1 MNQNFTNRVRLL
13 MEYDTSTT
21 ESENNDRSTVY
32 RFLSLNKHNA
42 IPRRI
47 N

>member
-21 ESENNDRSTVY
+21 ESENNDRIFKKNV
-32 RFLSLNKHNA
+32 FGKLSWKN
-42 IPRRI
+42 
-47 N
+47 

>member
-21 ESENNDRSTVY
+21 ESENNDRIFKKNV
-32 RFLSLNKHNA
+32 LSLLFYYIYLK
-42 IPRRI
+42 
-47 N
+47 